1 MIIINIASLWVFCE
15 QALRSSG
22 GSISRS
28 KDPRMGPVSVCF
40 LFLFFFTWTNATLL
54 KVPGCFH
61 LTLSSGLFLFSRGKA
76 LGAKLAL
83 TWLLYIKLSISL
95 LCFSFGCSGGDCR
108 LFLYIETLCFLD
120 VFTPNCLNL
129 AGKALKL
136 ENVNPIFSSF
146 NPFPSLR
153 QTTGNSFSA

>member
-1 MIIINIASLWVFCE
+1 MSGAASEPGLRTPGWVLSLCAF
-15 QALRSSG
+15 
-22 GSISRS
+22 
-28 KDPRMGPVSVCF
+28 CF
-40 LFLFFFTWTNATLL
+40 LFFTWTNATSL

-61 LTLSSGLFLFSRGKA
+61 LILSSGLFLFSRGKA
-76 LGAKLAL
+76 LGAKLTL
-83 TWLLYIKLSISL
+83 TWLFYIKLSISL

-108 LFLYIETLCFLD
+108 LFLYTETLCFLD
-120 VFTPNCLNL
+120 VFTPEIAWIL

-146 NPFPSLR
+146 NPFPSLQ